1 MKKSLTDAFLQM
13 RKMREEIN
21 REYGRYDREFNM
33 YLPPKKGEGKR
44 KFDRLTNAYNSVVD
58 KIESK
63 LIELGAYENGYA
75 GTKVF
80 NHIMKV

>member
-1 MKKSLTDAFLQM
+1 MKKSLNDAFLQM

-21 REYGRYDREFNM
+21 RTYGEYDREFNM
-33 YLPPKKGEGKR
+33 YLPPKSGEGRR
-44 KFDRLTNAYNSVVD
+44 KFDRLTNAYCSVVN

-63 LIELGAYENGYA
+63 LILLGAYDKGYG

-80 NHIMKV
+80 NHITKV